1 MDQPMNPQ
9 VKSPKAKEGGVYPVE
24 REAGG
29 EAVDTPI
36 AWTASNQPATQVI
49 GTTGPSGNHARSQSI
64 VESLGSP
71 TSGTLESTQQLDSGG
86 GGRSEFPPTLLRQ
99 NSSSLPS
106 FKYLIS
112 AVDDPN
118 DKNPIPPIAFSPENP
133 HASSSSAIRK
143 QHICYSCKK
152 SFPSKNSL
160 SKHKQIHGE
169 RSHICGDCNAKF
181 HTKKDLTRHRDT
193 VHGENSASYVCPV
206 AECARSTAKRAF
218 SRRDN
223 LRQHILQLHDK
234 RYLDE
239 IKNPHGVSSQTE
251 KNPSRSPEGES
262 SPLSDD
268 IPIHPLSIDE
278 AIEDTQQERVE
289 LRATAIGQDDLDGDQ
304 DSMVVEEKG
313 KTRSTEYSMH
323 SQQLDVPRESS
334 YSPCEESRDVIMS
347 TPRLVVQEIEN
358 VPEQEPLE
366 LPELKI
372 KPANP
377 PSTIH
382 GLTNDSIANQSRNHD
397 IDEDWVIKFLEDMK
411 TDELEIATKLTSD
424 GLKARYPE
432 ISSQRRLD
440 CIKFALLGF
449 DAGFS
454 RGYGLAQTKISEL
467 FSTTP
472 SATAVVARSSLSV
485 ISPTYP
491 TDAKV
496 GLSPLTPTSVASPTR
511 LDAAASGFF
520 AHTQPPRDSK
530 ELAIRNE
537 APVFAV
543 PSLPARNNTEAAAIK
558 IEDIRPAS
566 RVATESESVAEVY
579 RCTTQKC
586 NKTFTKKSEWKKHM
600 QRHRRPFFCTFHW
613 QERGEVQRFGS
624 KDDWRRHEEHRHYQ
638 SEFYKCPGGSH
649 DSCLGAWALRSD
661 FEEHLDT
668 HHRSIVESW
677 ILLDGKINEDAK
689 KDFLQKHHNGTDYVE
704 DNFWC
709 GFCAKLIAIPPEM
722 TGRRG
727 KEIRVNHV
735 ADHFHKEQR
744 DIRLWVVYSRCD
756 LAETSKALETARSN
770 YEREINLLDHD
781 LEMVDQQRQLPPI
794 KDIFG
799 PPGEPFTASSLGSSP
814 VAPDFWICC
823 ECQHL
828 AQSRS
833 GFVYVMN
840 LGKETECTSN
850 EHPTH
855 ARCPRCSIARSQPSQ
870 IAF

>member
-1 MDQPMNPQ
+1 MEPMNSQ
-9 VKSPKAKEGGVYPVE
+9 VKSPQAKEVGVYPLE
-24 REAGG
+24 GEGGG
-29 EAVDTPI
+29 EIADTSAI
-36 AWTASNQPATQVI
+36 AWTASNQSATQVI
-49 GTTGPSGNHARSQSI
+49 GTAGPSGSHARSQSI
-64 VESLGSP
+64 TESLGSP
-71 TSGTLESTQQLDSGG
+71 TSGTLETQQLD
-86 GGRSEFPPTLLRQ
+86 GGRSEFHPPLLRQ

-112 AVDDPN
+112 SVDDPN
-118 DKNPIPPIAFSPENP
+118 DKNPIPPIAFSTENP
-133 HASSSSAIRK
+133 HASNSSPIRK

-206 AECARSTAKRAF
+206 TECARSNPKRAF

-239 IKNPHGVSSQTE
+239 IKNPNGVSSQTE

-262 SPLSDD
+262 SPFSDD
-268 IPIHPLSIDE
+268 ISIHPISMGE
-278 AIEDTQQERVE
+278 AIEDTQNERVE
-289 LRATAIGQDDLDGDQ
+289 LRTPMQMSTRQGDLDNDE
-304 DSMVVEEKG
+304 DSMMVEQKG
-313 KTRSTEYSMH
+313 KSRAIEYSTH
-323 SQQLDVPRESS
+323 SQQLEVPPERS
-334 YSPCEESRDVIMS
+334 YSPQEESRDVVML
-347 TPRLVVQEIEN
+347 TPKLAAKDFES
-358 VPEQEPLE
+358 VPELQEP

-372 KPANP
+372 QPVK
-377 PSTIH
+377 PSTMYDLASST
-382 GLTNDSIANQSRNHD
+382 GANQSRGHD
-397 IDEDWVIKFLEDMK
+397 IDEEWVMKFLEDMK
-411 TDELEIATKLTSD
+411 TDELEVATKLTSD

-454 RGYGLAQTKISEL
+454 RGYRLAQTKISEV
-467 FSTTP
+467 FSTAP
-472 SATAVVARSSLSV
+472 SAAPVVSRSSLSV
-485 ISPTYP
+485 TSPAFP
-491 TDAKV
+491 SDVKA
-496 GLSPLTPTSVASPTR
+496 GCSPLTPISVTSPTR
-511 LDAAASGFF
+511 LDGSVTGFF
-520 AHTQPPRDSK
+520 TQPQRETK
-530 ELAIRNE
+530 EHTIRNE
-537 APVFAV
+537 ASGIVV
-543 PSLPARNNTEAAAIK
+543 PSLPRSNAEPAAVKVKEVRPTSQAVAADTEN
-558 IEDIRPAS
+558 
-566 RVATESESVAEVY
+566 VAEVY

-613 QERGEVQRFGS
+613 QERSEVQRFGS

-649 DSCLGAWALRSD
+649 ESCRGAWALRSD
-661 FEEHLDT
+661 FEKHLDE
-668 HHRSIVESW
+668 HHKSIVTSW
-677 ILLDGKINEDAK
+677 TLLDGKVNEDTK
-689 KDFLQKHHNGTDYVE
+689 NDFFQKHHNGTDYVE

-709 GFCAKLIAIPPEM
+709 GFCAKLIPIPPEM

-735 ADHFHKEQR
+735 ADHFHKEQK
-744 DIRLWVVYSRCD
+744 DIRLWVKYSLCN
-756 LAETSKALETARSN
+756 LAETSKALEVARSN
-770 YEREINLLDHD
+770 YEREINILDTE
-781 LEMVDQQRQLPPI
+781 LEILAQQRQLPPI

-799 PPGEPFTASSLGSSP
+799 PVEPFSASSLASSP
-814 VAPDFWICC
+814 VAPDLWICC

-828 AQSRS
+828 AQNRPN
-833 GFVYVMN
+833 FVYVMN
-840 LGKETECTSN
+840 LGKESECTSN
-850 EHPTH
+850 EHPAHT
-855 ARCPRCSIARSQPSQ
+855 RCPRCSIARSQFS
-870 IAF
+870 